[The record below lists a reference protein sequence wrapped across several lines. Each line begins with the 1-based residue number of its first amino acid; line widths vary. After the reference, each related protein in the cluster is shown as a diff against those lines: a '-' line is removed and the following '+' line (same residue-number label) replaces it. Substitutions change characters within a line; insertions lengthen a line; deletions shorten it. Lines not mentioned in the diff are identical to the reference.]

1 MRPQQHLE
9 ICAEERSDAVL
20 DDHRLVGER
29 LHFMARTSCPGSPVV
44 ASLTDSQ
51 AGVEAFS
58 PTLRMP
64 RRFP

>member
-29 LHFMARTSCPGSPVV
+29 LHFMARTSCPS
-44 ASLTDSQ
+44 
-51 AGVEAFS
+51 
-58 PTLRMP
+58 
-64 RRFP
+64 